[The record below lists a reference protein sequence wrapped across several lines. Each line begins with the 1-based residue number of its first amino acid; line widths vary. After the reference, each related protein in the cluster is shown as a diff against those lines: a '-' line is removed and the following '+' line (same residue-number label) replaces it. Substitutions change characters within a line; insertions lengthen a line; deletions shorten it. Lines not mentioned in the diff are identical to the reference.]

1 MLASQIER
9 FLLFTHRIGSHLLFS
24 SGETFSSP
32 MSWINARRSP
42 CKLGTGSARSL
53 HGRSTSAKFALGRLN
68 LRVRRWRRGFEVRRV
83 EQRVCKSLMTIRF
96 VLCPIQLWRILLRR
110 CDVHT
115 TSALSQSRLRN
126 SQGLSCYWERTGS
139 LVWRH
144 RNVVARHLLFSSTGW
159 YRVRVTP
166 NKRCLTWR
174 LYEVQ

>member
-1 MLASQIER
+1 MYFCGI
-9 FLLFTHRIGSHLLFS
+9 
-24 SGETFSSP
+24 TFFNLGIT
-32 MSWINARRSP
+32 MYYLG
-42 CKLGTGSARSL
+42 CKLGKARSL

-68 LRVRRWRRGFEVRRV
+68 LRVRGWRRLVRS
-83 EQRVCKSLMTIRF
+83 ETSWTKSLQVVMTIRF

-126 SQGLSCYWERTGS
+126 SQGLRCYWERTGS

-144 RNVVARHLLFSSTGW
+144 HNVVARHLLFSSTGW